1 MELAKSDL
9 KKQNDYEYNK
19 MIEDFQLKDSIVK
32 ERKKRFKNL
41 VDLNKRYP
49 TQVNSMRETVR
60 YTEEMRMKKM
70 KKELDDKQQRYEEQ
84 REQIRSQNEE
94 ANLKNKKLREN
105 REENIRKNFN
115 KAKEKQEEKR
125 LEEAKRTQ
133 NKLKEYTEN
142 SEDKRLERQKQYV
155 AKLRQSQEFHEKNL
169 KIRDEKY
176 EQQIKER
183 DEKAF
188 EKYTK
193 NYWLKKERAQ
203 KKKEDKNKELK
214 HLEAIKEL
222 QEQNEEE
229 RMKKQKA
236 YIKKLN
242 DMTTKRLRLEEKRQ
256 IEYEN
261 IINEQKQKFAK
272 TKINLENY
280 KKTDELIRQNI
291 LEYQRA
297 LVFRGLDKDQ
307 ATSLKRSNA
316 RENIILSQMEMGRK
330 LNQFNREMNKLK
342 DESILKKSFE
352 QRRQIYKD
360 LLKAEAEKKKKEE
373 EEKLLNK

>member
-70 KKELDDKQQRYEEQ
+70 KKELNDKQQRYEEQ

-133 NKLKEYTEN
+133 NRLKEYTEN
-142 SEDKRLERQKQYV
+142 SEDKRKERQKQYE

-342 DESILKKSFE
+342 DESILKKSFD

>member
-70 KKELDDKQQRYEEQ
+70 KKELNDKQQRYEEQ

-142 SEDKRLERQKQYV
+142 SEDKRSERQKQYV

-342 DESILKKSFE
+342 DESILKKSFD

>member
-70 KKELDDKQQRYEEQ
+70 KKELNDKQQRYEEQ

-342 DESILKKSFE
+342 DESILKKSFD

>member
-70 KKELDDKQQRYEEQ
+70 KKELNDKQQRYEEQ

-94 ANLKNKKLREN
+94 PNLKNKKLREN

>member
-261 IINEQKQKFAK
+261 IINEQNQKFAK

>member
-70 KKELDDKQQRYEEQ
+70 KKELNDKQQRYEEQ

-155 AKLRQSQEFHEKNL
+155 AKLRQSQEFHEKTE
-169 KIRDEKY
+169 KIRNEKY

-342 DESILKKSFE
+342 DESILKKSFD

>member
-70 KKELDDKQQRYEEQ
+70 KKELNDKQQRYEEQ

-94 ANLKNKKLREN
+94 ANLKNKRLREN

-360 LLKAEAEKKKKEE
+360 LLKAEAEKKKNEE

>member
-9 KKQNDYEYNK
+9 KKQNDYEFNK

>member
-203 KKKEDKNKELK
+203 KKKEDKKKELK

-342 DESILKKSFE
+342 DESILKKSFD

>member
-70 KKELDDKQQRYEEQ
+70 KKELNDKQQRYEEQ

-214 HLEAIKEL
+214 HLEAIEEL

-342 DESILKKSFE
+342 DESILKKSFD

>member
-9 KKQNDYEYNK
+9 KKQNDYEYKK

-49 TQVNSMRETVR
+49 TQVSSMRETVR

-70 KKELDDKQQRYEEQ
+70 KKELSDKQQRYEEQ

-342 DESILKKSFE
+342 DESILKKSFD

>member
-133 NKLKEYTEN
+133 NRLKEYTEN

-342 DESILKKSFE
+342 DESILKKSFD

>member
-70 KKELDDKQQRYEEQ
+70 KKELNDKQQRYEEQ

-330 LNQFNREMNKLK
+330 WKQFNREMNKLK

>member
-19 MIEDFQLKDSIVK
+19 MIEDFQLKDSIIK

-70 KKELDDKQQRYEEQ
+70 KKELNDKQQRYEEQ

-342 DESILKKSFE
+342 DESILKKSFD

>member
-115 KAKEKQEEKR
+115 IAKEKQEEKR

-203 KKKEDKNKELK
+203 KKKEDKKKELK

-342 DESILKKSFE
+342 DESILKKSFD

>member
-70 KKELDDKQQRYEEQ
+70 KKELNDKQQRYEEQ

-342 DESILKKSFE
+342 DESILKKSFD

-373 EEKLLNK
+373 EEKLLSK

>member
-1 MELAKSDL
+1 
-9 KKQNDYEYNK
+9 
-19 MIEDFQLKDSIVK
+19 
-32 ERKKRFKNL
+32 
-41 VDLNKRYP
+41 
-49 TQVNSMRETVR
+49 MRETVR

-70 KKELDDKQQRYEEQ
+70 KKELNDKQQRYEEQ

-342 DESILKKSFE
+342 DESILKKSFD

>member
-342 DESILKKSFE
+342 DESILKKSFD
-352 QRRQIYKD
+352 QRRQIYKN

>member
-70 KKELDDKQQRYEEQ
+70 KKELNDKQQRYEEQ

>member
-70 KKELDDKQQRYEEQ
+70 KKELNDKQQRYEEQ

-155 AKLRQSQEFHEKNL
+155 AKLRQSQEFHEKNV

-342 DESILKKSFE
+342 DESILKKSFD

>member
-133 NKLKEYTEN
+133 NRLKEYTEN

-203 KKKEDKNKELK
+203 KKKEDKKKELK

-342 DESILKKSFE
+342 DESILKKSFD

>member
-342 DESILKKSFE
+342 DESILKKSFD

>member
-70 KKELDDKQQRYEEQ
+70 KKELNDKQQRYEEQ

-133 NKLKEYTEN
+133 NRLKEYTEN

-342 DESILKKSFE
+342 DESILKKSFD